1 MAALR
6 EGSVYDVSLEAR
18 SLIVDGLDVPAFHAR
33 PDGLPLAGVVLHPDI
48 MGLRPLFE
56 DMARRLATN
65 GFAVVTL
72 EPFASQPADAL
83 ESVEARMGHVRDL
96 DDGQQ
101 MDMLSAAADLMV
113 VEDDVS
119 KVSV

>member
-18 SLIVDGLDVPAFHAR
+18 SLLVDGLDVPAYHAR
-33 PDGLPLAGVVLHPDI
+33 PDGLPRAGVVLHPDI

-72 EPFASQPADAL
+72 EPVCACATTLGSGCGGGDG
-83 ESVEARMGHVRDL
+83 VDL
-96 DDGQQ
+96 P
-101 MDMLSAAADLMV
+101 MCSL
-113 VEDDVS
+113 
-119 KVSV
+119 